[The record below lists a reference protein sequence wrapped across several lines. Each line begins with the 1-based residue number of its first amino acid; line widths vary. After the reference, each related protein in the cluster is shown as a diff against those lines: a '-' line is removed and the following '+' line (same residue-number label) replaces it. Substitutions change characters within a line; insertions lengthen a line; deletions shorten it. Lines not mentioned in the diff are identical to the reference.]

1 MAEAV
6 DLREEAGVQDVQG
19 VQKELAGKGV
29 KVRESE
35 RGPFAIWENPEMGQ
49 AYDLPQE
56 LAEQVAEGFDI
67 SALAEKFGEAPAREK
82 LVDMLKAMGPGVST
96 TMLFSQSGPNG
107 MSLAHVWFGADF
119 PLFRHSHPR
128 FGDCLYYVIAGEI
141 IVGRRR
147 LGPGSGFFVPNGMPY
162 KYTAGPAGVELL
174 EFRAGGGD
182 AEAPG
187 MKFDELSLDAVQSL
201 IDRANEARPGWKRP
215 ERIGDTALVQAEL
228 DFG

>member
-1 MAEAV
+1 MAEAI
-6 DLREEAGVQDVQG
+6 DIREEENAQEAV
-19 VQKELAGKGV
+19 AGKGV

-49 AYDLPQE
+49 AYELDQA

-82 LVDMLKAMGPGVST
+82 LVDMLKAIGPGVST
-96 TMLFSQSGPNG
+96 TMLFSQPGPNG

-141 IVGRRR
+141 VIGRRR

-187 MKFDELSLDAVQSL
+187 MKFDELSLDAVQNL
-201 IDRANEARPGWKRP
+201 IDRADDARPGWKRP

>member
-1 MAEAV
+1 MAEAI
-6 DLREEAGVQDVQG
+6 DIREQDDAHEEV
-19 VQKELAGKGV
+19 AGKGV

-49 AYDLPQE
+49 AYELDQA

-67 SALAEKFGEAPAREK
+67 SALAEKFGEAPARQK
-82 LVDMLKAMGPGVST
+82 LVDMLQAIGPGVST
-96 TMLFSQSGPNG
+96 TMLFSQPGPNG

-182 AEAPG
+182 SEAPG
-187 MKFDELSLDAVQSL
+187 MKFDELSLDAVQNL
-201 IDRANEARPGWKRP
+201 IDRANDARPGWKRP

>member
-1 MAEAV
+1 MAEAI
-6 DLREEAGVQDVQG
+6 DIREEEDAQEAV
-19 VQKELAGKGV
+19 AGKGV

-49 AYDLPQE
+49 AYELDQA

-67 SALAEKFGEAPAREK
+67 STLAEKFGETPAREK
-82 LVDMLKAMGPGVST
+82 LVDMLKAIGPGVST
-96 TMLFSQSGPNG
+96 TMLFSQPGPNG

-141 IVGRRR
+141 IIGRRR

-187 MKFDELSLDAVQSL
+187 MKFDELSLDAVQNL
-201 IDRANEARPGWKRP
+201 IDRAKDARSGWKRP

>member
-1 MAEAV
+1 MAEAI
-6 DLREEAGVQDVQG
+6 DIRERDDAQEAV
-19 VQKELAGKGV
+19 AGKGV

-35 RGPFAIWENPEMGQ
+35 RGPFEIWENPEMGQ
-49 AYDLPQE
+49 AYALDQAQ
-56 LAEQVAEGFDI
+56 AEQVAEGFDI

-82 LVDMLKAMGPGVST
+82 LVDMLQAIGPGVST
-96 TMLFSQSGPNG
+96 TLLFSQDGPNG

-182 AEAPG
+182 PEAPG
-187 MKFDELSLDAVQSL
+187 MKFDEHSLDAVQNL
-201 IDRANEARPGWKRP
+201 IDRANDARPRWQRP

>member
-6 DLREEAGVQDVQG
+6 DLREEAGVQ
-19 VQKELAGKGV
+19 EEIARKGV
-29 KVRESE
+29 KLRESE

-49 AYDLPQE
+49 AYELDQA
-56 LAEQVAEGFDI
+56 LAEQVAEGFDF
-67 SALAEKFGEAPAREK
+67 SALAEKFGEGPAREK
-82 LVDMLKAMGPGVST
+82 LVDMLKAIGPGVST
-96 TMLFSQSGPNG
+96 TMLFSQPGPNG

-141 IVGRRR
+141 IVGRRH

-187 MKFDELSLDAVQSL
+187 MKFDEHSLDAVQNL

-215 ERIGDTALVQAEL
+215 EKFGDTALVQAEL

>member
-6 DLREEAGVQDVQG
+6 EIREEVDVEQEIAG
-19 VQKELAGKGV
+19 EGV

-35 RGPFAIWENPEMGQ
+35 RGPFVIWENPEMGPAAHLDQ
-49 AYDLPQE
+49 A
-56 LAEQVAEGFDI
+56 LAEQVAEGFEF
-67 SALAEKFGEAPAREK
+67 SALSEKYGEGPARRK
-82 LVDMLKAMGPGVST
+82 LVEMLQCLGPGVAT
-96 TMLFSQSGPNG
+96 TLLFSQPGPNG
-107 MSLAHVWFGADF
+107 MMLAHVWFGANF
-119 PLFRHSHPR
+119 PLFRHSHPK

-141 IVGRRR
+141 LVGKRR
-147 LGPGSGFFVPNGMPY
+147 LGSGSGFFVPNGMPY

-187 MKFDELSLDAVQSL
+187 MKFDEHSLDGIQRL
-201 IDRANEARPGWKRP
+201 IDRGNEARPGWERP
-215 ERIGDTALVQAEL
+215 ERIGDTALRQAEL

>member
-6 DLREEAGVQDVQG
+6 DLREEAGVQ
-19 VQKELAGKGV
+19 EEIAGKGV

-49 AYDLPQE
+49 AYELDQA
-56 LAEQVAEGFDI
+56 LAEQVAEGFDF
-67 SALAEKFGEAPAREK
+67 SVLAEKFGEGPAREK
-82 LVDMLKAMGPGVST
+82 LVDMLKAIGPGVST
-96 TMLFSQSGPNG
+96 TMLFSQPGPNG

-141 IVGRRR
+141 IVGRRH

-174 EFRAGGGD
+174 EFRAGGGE

-187 MKFDELSLDAVQSL
+187 MKFDEHSLDAVQNL

-215 ERIGDTALVQAEL
+215 EKIGDTALVQAEL

>member
-6 DLREEAGVQDVQG
+6 DLREEAGVQ
-19 VQKELAGKGV
+19 EEIAGKGV

-49 AYDLPQE
+49 AYELDQA
-56 LAEQVAEGFDI
+56 LAEQVAEGFDF
-67 SALAEKFGEAPAREK
+67 SALAEKFGEGPAREK
-82 LVDMLKAMGPGVST
+82 LVDMLKAIGPGVST
-96 TMLFSQSGPNG
+96 TMLFSQPGPNG

-141 IVGRRR
+141 IVGRRH

-187 MKFDELSLDAVQSL
+187 MKFDEHSLDAVQNL

-215 ERIGDTALVQAEL
+215 EKFGDTALVQAEL

>member
-1 MAEAV
+1 MAEAI
-6 DLREEAGVQDVQG
+6 DIREHDDAQEAV
-19 VQKELAGKGV
+19 AGKGV

-49 AYDLPQE
+49 AYELDQA

-82 LVDMLKAMGPGVST
+82 LVDMLKAIGPGVST
-96 TMLFSQSGPNG
+96 TMLFSQPGPNG

-187 MKFDELSLDAVQSL
+187 MKFDEHSLDAVQNL
-201 IDRANEARPGWKRP
+201 IDRAAEARPRWQRP

>member
-6 DLREEAGVQDVQG
+6 DLREEADVR
-19 VQKELAGKGV
+19 EEIAGRGV
-29 KVRESE
+29 KVRECE
-35 RGPFAIWENPEMGQ
+35 RGPFVIWENPEMAPAYPLDQ
-49 AYDLPQE
+49 A

-82 LVDMLKAMGPGVST
+82 LVDMLKALGPGVST
-96 TMLFSQSGPNG
+96 TMLFSQPGPNG

-162 KYTAGPAGVELL
+162 KYTAGPSGVELL

-187 MKFDELSLDAVQSL
+187 MKFDEHSLDAVQNL

>member
-6 DLREEAGVQDVQG
+6 DLREEAGVQ
-19 VQKELAGKGV
+19 EEIAGRGV

-49 AYDLPQE
+49 AYELDQA
-56 LAEQVAEGFDI
+56 LAEQVAEGFDF
-67 SALAEKFGEAPAREK
+67 SALAEKFGEGPARDK
-82 LVDMLKAMGPGVST
+82 LVDMLKAIGPGVST
-96 TMLFSQSGPNG
+96 TMLFSQPGPNG

-141 IVGRRR
+141 IVGRRH

-182 AEAPG
+182 SEAPG
-187 MKFDELSLDAVQSL
+187 MKFDERSLDAVQNL

-215 ERIGDTALVQAEL
+215 EKIGDTALVQAEL

>member
-67 SALAEKFGEAPAREK
+67 SALAEKFGAAPAREK

-147 LGPGSGFFVPNGMPY
+147 LGPGSGLFVPNGMPY

-187 MKFDELSLDAVQSL
+187 MKFDEHSLDAVQHL
-201 IDRANEARPGWKRP
+201 IDRANEARPAWKRP

>member
-1 MAEAV
+1 MAEAI
-6 DLREEAGVQDVQG
+6 DIREEEDAQEAV
-19 VQKELAGKGV
+19 AGKGV

-49 AYDLPQE
+49 AYELDQA

-67 SALAEKFGEAPAREK
+67 SALAEKFGETPARER
-82 LVDMLKAMGPGVST
+82 LVDMLKAIGPGVST
-96 TMLFSQSGPNG
+96 TMLFSQPGPNG

-141 IVGRRR
+141 IIGRRR

-187 MKFDELSLDAVQSL
+187 MKFDELSLDAVQNL
-201 IDRANEARPGWKRP
+201 IDRAKDARPGWKRP

>member
-6 DLREEAGVQDVQG
+6 DLREEAGVQ
-19 VQKELAGKGV
+19 EEIAGKGV

-49 AYDLPQE
+49 AYELDQA
-56 LAEQVAEGFDI
+56 LAEQVAEGFDF
-67 SALAEKFGEAPAREK
+67 SVLAEKFGEGPAREK
-82 LVDMLKAMGPGVST
+82 LVDMLKAIGPGVST
-96 TMLFSQSGPNG
+96 TMLFSQPGPNG

-141 IVGRRR
+141 IVGRRH

-174 EFRAGGGD
+174 EFRAGAGD
-182 AEAPG
+182 SEAPG
-187 MKFDELSLDAVQSL
+187 MKFDEHSLDAVQNL

-215 ERIGDTALVQAEL
+215 EKIGDTALVQAEL

>member
-6 DLREEAGVQDVQG
+6 DIREEIDVQEQ
-19 VQKELAGKGV
+19 VAGRGV

-49 AYDLPQE
+49 AYELDQA
-56 LAEQVAEGFDI
+56 LAEQVAGGFDI
-67 SALAEKFGEAPAREK
+67 SGLAEKFGEAPAREK
-82 LVDMLKAMGPGVST
+82 LVDMLKALGPGVST
-96 TMLFSQSGPNG
+96 TMLFSQPGPNG

-141 IVGRRR
+141 IVGRRH

-187 MKFDELSLDAVQSL
+187 MKFDELSLDSVQKL
-201 IDRANEARPGWKRP
+201 IDLANEARPGWKRP
-215 ERIGDTALVQAEL
+215 EKIGDTALVQAEL

>member
-1 MAEAV
+1 MAEAI
-6 DLREEAGVQDVQG
+6 DMREEEDAQEAV
-19 VQKELAGKGV
+19 AGKGV

-49 AYDLPQE
+49 AYELDQA

-67 SALAEKFGEAPAREK
+67 SALAEKFGETPAREK
-82 LVDMLKAMGPGVST
+82 LVDMLKAIGPGVST
-96 TMLFSQSGPNG
+96 TMLFSQPGPNG

-187 MKFDELSLDAVQSL
+187 MKFDEHSLDAVQNL

>member
-6 DLREEAGVQDVQG
+6 DLREETGVQ
-19 VQKELAGKGV
+19 EEIAGKGV

-49 AYDLPQE
+49 AYELDQA

-67 SALAEKFGEAPAREK
+67 SALAEKFGEGPAREK
-82 LVDMLKAMGPGVST
+82 LVDMLKAIGPGVST
-96 TMLFSQSGPNG
+96 TMLFSQPGPNG

-141 IVGRRR
+141 IVGRRH

-187 MKFDELSLDAVQSL
+187 MKFDEHSLDAVQNL

-215 ERIGDTALVQAEL
+215 EKFGDTALVQAEL

>member
-1 MAEAV
+1 MAEAI
-6 DLREEAGVQDVQG
+6 DIREQDDAQEAV
-19 VQKELAGKGV
+19 AGKGV

-35 RGPFAIWENPEMGQ
+35 RGPFEIWENPEMGQ
-49 AYDLPQE
+49 AYALDRAQ
-56 LAEQVAEGFDI
+56 AEQVAEGFDI

-82 LVDMLKAMGPGVST
+82 LVDMLKALGPGVST
-96 TMLFSQSGPNG
+96 TMLFSQPGPNG

-187 MKFDELSLDAVQSL
+187 MKFDEHSLDAVQNL
-201 IDRANEARPGWKRP
+201 IDRADEARPRWKRP

>member
-6 DLREEAGVQDVQG
+6 DLREEAGVQ
-19 VQKELAGKGV
+19 EEIAGKGV

-49 AYDLPQE
+49 AYELDQA
-56 LAEQVAEGFDI
+56 LAEQVAEGFDF
-67 SALAEKFGEAPAREK
+67 SALAEKFGEGPAREK
-82 LVDMLKAMGPGVST
+82 LVDMLKAIGPGVST
-96 TMLFSQSGPNG
+96 TMLFSQPGPNG

-141 IVGRRR
+141 IVGRRH

-174 EFRAGGGD
+174 EFRAGGGE

-187 MKFDELSLDAVQSL
+187 MKFDEHSLDAVQHL

-215 ERIGDTALVQAEL
+215 DKIGDTALVQAEL